1 MNPGREGPAR
11 PAGERNGGGGGALSG
26 AEFAGIG
33 VQFALTILVFA
44 FAGLWL
50 DDHLHTSPWLL
61 LVCVFT
67 GAAGGFYSMYR
78 RVMAAQRRDA
88 QMRAERRQQAQ
99 GSGQTGK
106 TGNGSRQPPRDR
118 AE

>member
-11 PAGERNGGGGGALSG
+11 SANERDGALSG

-33 VQFALTILVFA
+33 VQFALTLLVFA
-44 FAGLWL
+44 FAGIWL
-50 DDHLHTSPWLL
+50 DEHLHTSPWLL

-67 GAAGGFYSMYR
+67 GGAGGFYSMYR

-88 QMRAERRQQAQ
+88 QMRAERRAQAQ
-99 GSGQTGK
+99 NQA
-106 TGNGSRQPPRDR
+106 PPPPPPKGR